1 MRFEHV
7 LRRFAH
13 KLMSLYSVNLYEVC
27 NYYAKSIY
35 NIYTFLIMVLVDVID
50 SECNISIYVVFK
62 TNKWPSDKID
72 KEITDKVV

>member
-35 NIYTFLIMVLVDVID
+35 NIYTFLIMVFRFID
-50 SECNISIYVVFK
+50 SECNISICDILK

>member
-35 NIYTFLIMVLVDVID
+35 NIYTFFIMVFRLID
-50 SECNISIYVVFK
+50 SECNISIYDVFK

>member
-35 NIYTFLIMVLVDVID
+35 SIYIFFLMIFRFID
-50 SECNISIYVVFK
+50 SGCNISIYDVFK

>member
-35 NIYTFLIMVLVDVID
+35 NIYTFFRFID
-50 SECNISIYVVFK
+50 SECNISICDILK

>member
-35 NIYTFLIMVLVDVID
+35 NIHTFFIMVFRLID
-50 SECNISIYVVFK
+50 SECNISIYDVFK

>member
-35 NIYTFLIMVLVDVID
+35 SIYIFFLMIFRFID
-50 SECNISIYVVFK
+50 SECNISIYDVFK
-62 TNKWPSDKID
+62 ANKWPSDKID

>member
-13 KLMSLYSVNLYEVC
+13 KLMSLYSVNLYDVC
-27 NYYAKSIY
+27 NYYAESIY
-35 NIYTFLIMVLVDVID
+35 NIYIFSIMVFRLID
-50 SECNISIYVVFK
+50 SECNISIYDVFK